1 MEVSTVAVDGAD
13 PGRNHDG
20 AEMSMNKEHM
30 RLGSRF
36 EAIKSIE
43 GFVGEHL
50 DTLLKPVN
58 ESWQPSDFLPN
69 LSKEGWLED
78 LQEFREKAANLPD
91 ELLVVLVGDMVTE
104 EALPTY
110 QSWINR
116 LEGVA
121 DPTGASDGS
130 WARWGRGWTAEEN
143 RHGDLLNRYL
153 SLSGRVDMRAVEVT
167 IHHLINR
174 GFDPQT
180 DNDPYLGFI
189 YTSFQERA
197 TKISHRNVAKLA
209 KHAGEERLHEICGLI
224 AGDEAR
230 HEKAYKLFMSKIFE
244 IDTAEAVRA
253 FATMMKRK
261 IVMPAVLMRDSLDEN
276 LFSRFSRV
284 AQRTGVYTAKDYADI
299 VEDLVE
305 HWKIS
310 TLHGL
315 SDLAAEAQ
323 EYLCTL
329 AERYRNLSDRIKT
342 GAPDKFSWIFG
353 RQVGGSNTY

>member
-1 MEVSTVAVDGAD
+1 MDRAQIRVA
-13 PGRNHDG
+13 R
-20 AEMSMNKEHM
+20 
-30 RLGSRF
+30 RF
-36 EAIKSIE
+36 EAIQSIE

-50 DTLLKPVN
+50 DTLLKPVS
-58 ESWQPSDFLPN
+58 ESWQPSDFLPD
-69 LSKEGWLED
+69 LSKETWREK
-78 LQEFREKAANLPD
+78 LQELRGRAESLPD

-121 DPTGASDGS
+121 DPTGASGGA

-143 RHGDLLNRYL
+143 RHGDLLNKYL
-153 SLSGRVDMRAVEVT
+153 TFSGRVDMRAVEVT
-167 IHHLINR
+167 IHHLINS
-174 GFDPQT
+174 GFDPRT
-180 DNDPYLGFI
+180 ENDPYLGFV

-209 KHAGEERLHEICGLI
+209 KTAGEESLHEICGLI

-253 FATMMKRK
+253 FAAMMKRR
-261 IVMPAVLMRDSLDEN
+261 IVMPAVLMRDATDEN
-276 LFSRFSRV
+276 LFARFSRV
-284 AQRTGVYTAKDYADI
+284 AQRIGVYTAKDYADI
-299 VEDLVE
+299 VEDLVD

-323 EYLCTL
+323 DYLCTL
-329 AERYRNLSDRIKT
+329 AQRYRDLADRIKVA
-342 GAPDKFSWIFG
+342 GPDRFSWIFG
-353 RQVGGSNTY
+353 RQVGGSTSA